1 MILFSRLAVH
11 HGSYDPSQPKMLRAL
26 LLRCKYSSEHILI
39 NDLTAVMMMLWDMTD
54 AVSIAYVCGDTAD
67 KAYTEL
73 SEGRGKIAA
82 AKMGVDVLLWQ
93 LLASVAVPGLTI
105 HLVVR
110 KAWRVRGLALTAT
123 G

>member
-1 MILFSRLAVH
+1 MI
-11 HGSYDPSQPKMLRAL
+11 M
-26 LLRCKYSSEHILI
+26 I
-39 NDLTAVMMMLWDMTD
+39 LWDMTD

-67 KAYTEL
+67 KAYKEL

-82 AKMGVDVLLWQ
+82 VKMGVDVLLWQ

-110 KAWRVRGLALTAT
+110 REWSTAT
-123 G
+123 SVLIPSATCLTVLIENCTILCYKD